1 MVDYFRGNKIV
12 DEQVDELLNT
22 YRTPFWLDKYGWFV
36 RCDWNPGI
44 GNFYLYTLPYA
55 FGYFDISDSTIWK
68 STCLDKKNQY
78 TYDAMHHLNYDVK
91 PEQFPQLSGLRQ
103 SYNEK
108 QCLRLSRSPLT
119 MQCEE
124 LHITIK
130 NRLSICYLVKAM
142 HKLRL
147 LFVQCD
153 DDKGGKRYRIEDGE
167 EEENSTEDELL
178 SWLRQQ
184 LAGIRPFIEIS
195 RSRYTIVLRLL

>member
-91 PEQFPQLSGLRQ
+91 PEQFPQLSGIQFYKLKKLTITCPISDHFWSMFPTFDHLTSCEILSNHNSEECQ
-103 SYNEK
+103 K
-108 QCLRLSRSPLT
+108 Q
-119 MQCEE
+119 
-124 LHITIK
+124 I
-130 NRLSICYLVKAM
+130 
-142 HKLRL
+142 
-147 LFVQCD
+147 
-153 DDKGGKRYRIEDGE
+153 
-167 EEENSTEDELL
+167 
-178 SWLRQQ
+178 Q
-184 LAGIRPFIEIS
+184 L
-195 RSRYTIVLRLL
+195 

>member
-1 MVDYFRGNKIV
+1 MVDYFRGNKTV
-12 DEQVDELLNT
+12 DEQVYELLNT
-22 YRTPFWLDKYGWFV
+22 YRTPFWLNKYGWFV

-55 FGYFDISDSTIWK
+55 FDYFDISDSTIWK
-68 STCLDKKNQY
+68 STCLDEKNQY
-78 TYDAMHHLNYDVK
+78 SYDAVHHLNYDVK
-91 PEQFPQLSGLRQ
+91 PEQFPQLS
-103 SYNEK
+103 
-108 QCLRLSRSPLT
+108 
-119 MQCEE
+119 
-124 LHITIK
+124 
-130 NRLSICYLVKAM
+130 VKAM